1 MKKEMDEILKQ
12 ALTPEEEPDFWL
24 NQKILNQVKE
34 SDSMKT
40 KNWKKVPAMV
50 LTTILVIA
58 AGSTAAYAA
67 WKYLAPAQAAERI
80 KDSRLTEAFQSAD
93 AVYVNEKQ
101 SYAGYDIRLFGIVSG
116 KDLSDREITADGEVL
131 SDMTYSVVAVEK
143 LDGTPMTDK
152 SFFISPLISGYD
164 PAVYNAFTLTGGYTS
179 FTEEGVAY
187 FIAECENVEMF
198 ADHTIYLCVLDDPL
212 YNSQAYDYDEVTGE
226 ITRNDTYQGVNALFE
241 LPIDPSKADQK
252 AAAEKVDKINH
263 PVMPDDWEPEETAA
277 ERFMSQI
284 TPENIDAYA
293 ARVESTVQMVTPD
306 EEGVI
311 TYEYELSDGSG
322 GDGEQDF
329 DTLFPDGKTGMS
341 KNFSYSYS
349 CSDGSDEPDEVLIH
363 TFALNEDGTVTFA
376 IYKADVK

>member
-80 KDSRLTEAFQSAD
+80 KDSRLAEAFQSAD

-241 LPIDPSKADQK
+241 LPIDPSKADRK

-293 ARVESTVQMVTPD
+293 ARVESTVQTVTPD

-349 CSDGSDEPDEVLIH
+349 CFDGSDKPDEVLIH

>member
-80 KDSRLTEAFQSAD
+80 KDSRLAEAFQSAD

-101 SYAGYDIRLFGIVSG
+101 SYAGYN
-116 KDLSDREITADGEVL
+116 
-131 SDMTYSVVAVEK
+131 
-143 LDGTPMTDK
+143 
-152 SFFISPLISGYD
+152 

-241 LPIDPSKADQK
+241 LPIDPSKADRK

-263 PVMPDDWEPEETAA
+263 PVMPDDWESEETAV

-293 ARVESTVQMVTPD
+293 ARVESTVQTVTPD

-322 GDGEQDF
+322 G
-329 DTLFPDGKTGMS
+329 
-341 KNFSYSYS
+341 
-349 CSDGSDEPDEVLIH
+349 DGSDEPDEVLIH